1 MAETIPP
8 LSFLCRMQPV
18 VFFPSRTASSSP
30 TLRQEYAGLLMMA
43 KPLFSLAHESG
54 LAIISVFRIMVAG
67 RYSYRDRSGY
77 SVFSV
82 VCCGAG
88 KACHIFT
95 GTYCAPE
102 KVQIVPG
109 CGRVDFQ
116 TSPGGFGESRDGR
129 GKCGDGSRRAV
140 DGRGKINDGRG
151 NRGDGRWKQADGRGR
166 DVSGFGSGKGGLS
179 GGY

>member
-1 MAETIPP
+1 M
-8 LSFLCRMQPV
+8 LPV

-30 TLRQEYAGLLMMA
+30 TLRQKYAGLLIMA
-43 KPLFSLAHESG
+43 KLLSCARLKSG
-54 LAIISVFRIMVAG
+54 LAIMSVFRIMVAG

-95 GTYCAPE
+95 GTYCVPE

-116 TSPGGFGESRDGR
+116 TSSGGFGESRDGR
-129 GKCGDGSRRAV
+129 GKCGDGSQRAV
-140 DGRGKINDGRG
+140 DGRG